1 MKPIII
7 NSDQARRSAI
17 SLVEGLPMDGT
28 MEVVVK
34 KADKSATA
42 KQRRLS
48 WQWYKE
54 VAESGKGQHDTKE
67 AVHAA
72 AKWQFAR
79 PILLKE
85 DEVFGIIYSQFMDF
99 VKGTPGYSEC
109 CRVFASEYISTER
122 MTKRQRAEMMTDFQR
137 YWTREGVAL
146 TDPDSMGLDLEKLAG
161 ESKR

>member
-1 MKPIII
+1 MKSLII

-17 SLVEGLPMDGT
+17 SLVGGLPIDGT
-28 MEVVVK
+28 MEVVIK
-34 KADKSATA
+34 KADKSSTA

-67 AVHAA
+67 AVHVAS
-72 AKWQFAR
+72 KWQFAR
-79 PILLKE
+79 PILLRE
-85 DEVFGIIYSQFMDF
+85 DDVFGIIYNQFMDY

-109 CRVFASEYISTER
+109 CRVFSSEYISTER

-137 YWTREGVAL
+137 YWTWEGVQL
-146 TDPDSMGLDLEKLAG
+146 TDPDSMGLDLVKLA
-161 ESKR
+161 EEYR